1 MCIKFTHQ
9 CKGTQNNHDKNHICQ
24 IVANRDMGRVK
35 ELIKDSKYFCKNCG
49 VLLILLTTYVILQKY
64 DIRKFY

>member
-1 MCIKFTHQ
+1 MGIKFTHQ

-35 ELIKDSKYFCKNCG
+35 ELVKDSKFFCKNCG
-49 VLLILLTTYVILQKY
+49 RTAHIANNLCNPSKI
-64 DIRKFY
+64 